1 MRGVTNTLREV
12 PNRFDSQ
19 HYNENDTLS
28 NRFEEENQEKSN
40 KQIFQIPQ
48 MFLPKMFQI
57 PQMFLPKIFQIPQM
71 FGQNRGKI
79 YR

>member
-1 MRGVTNTLREV
+1 M
-12 PNRFDSQ
+12 
-19 HYNENDTLS
+19 
-28 NRFEEENQEKSN
+28 
-40 KQIFQIPQ
+40 FQIPQ
-48 MFLPKMFQI
+48 MFLPKIFQI

>member
-1 MRGVTNTLREV
+1 M
-12 PNRFDSQ
+12 
-19 HYNENDTLS
+19 
-28 NRFEEENQEKSN
+28 
-40 KQIFQIPQ
+40 FQIPQ